1 MFKKGDLV
9 MENLKLRGLSGCVLL
24 IVLLLMVPVSIMFD
38 TFLLRETYRLLVLPA
53 VPELPQIHITVFLSI
68 VFLKIFL
75 LYPVT
80 KKLSKIPVRKSEQRE
95 AEESPE
101 KALVKEI
108 ASEIVTKFA
117 YLGLVWL
124 FSIILF

>member
-1 MFKKGDLV
+1 

-53 VPELPQIHITVFLSI
+53 IPELPQIHITVFLSI